1 MYDPWKPVYI
11 ADTHALFWYR
21 QDASKLSP
29 AADAV
34 FRLALAGEA
43 YILVPAIVVAEL
55 YYLTQKLGATQPPSD
70 ILANING
77 SREFI
82 FSELGQAELENLEK
96 VNDVPEMHNRLI
108 AAAALTHK
116 APIISKDETLRN
128 GAALQ
133 VIW

>member
-1 MYDPWKPVYI
+1 MYDPRKPVYV

-21 QDASKLSP
+21 QDSSKLSP

-55 YYLTQKLGATQPPSD
+55 YYLTQKLGTAQSPTD
-70 ILANING
+70 ILADINN
-77 SREFI
+77 SREFV
-82 FSELGQAELENLEK
+82 FSKLGQADLENLEK
-96 VNDVPEMHNRLI
+96 VNDVPEMHDRLI

-128 GAALQ
+128 SAALQ